1 MRAKGKRCCRNTAAV
16 VRGREDGSNPEKNLW
31 ARRSAA
37 RRRNIR
43 KATMVATL
51 VAALLV
57 MTAGIALAESFRGDD
72 GPDTIRGSAAATSSV
87 TAAMVTSTAATVGT

>member
-1 MRAKGKRCCRNTAAV
+1 
-16 VRGREDGSNPEKNLW
+16 
-31 ARRSAA
+31 
-37 RRRNIR
+37 
-43 KATMVATL
+43 MVAAL